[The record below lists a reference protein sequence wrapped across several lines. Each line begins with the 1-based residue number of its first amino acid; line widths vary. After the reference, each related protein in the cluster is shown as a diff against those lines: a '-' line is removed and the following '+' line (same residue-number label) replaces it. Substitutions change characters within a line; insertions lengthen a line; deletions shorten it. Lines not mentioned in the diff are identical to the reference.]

1 MYVGGMIA
9 IPIAPYIAD
18 IFGRRVGV
26 VIGSI
31 VMLIG
36 VALVSIGYHV
46 ELFIVGRLILG
57 LGLGIAQ
64 VSETVSGRTPCFF
77 RVVNLMNRKQECSPL
92 LLSEL
97 VHPQHRPQYS
107 TLYNALWYVGSL
119 IGACVA
125 LGTFPRLRSQ
135 VFDAHIS
142 VLRRGQY
149 RRGLVL
155 ASSLPFAGPSV
166 C

>member
-1 MYVGGMIA
+1 LIDLAYNPSASVLGLLVSIMYVGGMIA
-9 IPIAPYIAD
+9 IPIAPYVAD
-18 IFGRRVGV
+18 TFGRRVGV
-26 VIGSI
+26 VIGSVI
-31 VMLIG
+31 MLVG

-46 ELFIVGRLILG
+46 ELFIIGRLILG

-64 VSETVSGRTPCFF
+64 VSGTSYCRILCFP
-77 RVVNLMNRKQECSPL
+77 VVNLMRRKQECSPL

-125 LGTFPRLRSQ
+125 LGKFPQ
-135 VFDAHIS
+135 I
-142 VLRRGQY
+142 
-149 RRGLVL
+149 
-155 ASSLPFAGPSV
+155 
-166 C
+166 